1 MAFFVSRLVH
11 AFSCCMQKMKNL
23 KIVLIN
29 PPLTAEEQAGSLK
42 EVANILPPLG
52 IGYIAAVLEK
62 NDFPVKVIDCR
73 PLNMNIQQLI
83 DELKKE
89 NPHVIGITATVLE
102 AKRAIDISNILK
114 KEMPRT
120 LLVIGG
126 PHFTSMPTETLK
138 ESAFDIGVYG
148 EGEITFLELANAI
161 EEAKVKKMKSL
172 SLKKIKGLHYKD
184 RYGKI
189 FFTGAREYIQDLDSL
204 PFPARHLYPPLNKY
218 HPVPA
223 SYIKFPLGH
232 LMSSRGCPYQCIFC
246 DRKIF
251 GNKYRARNPQKVVD
265 EIEELIKVYGAKE
278 IKFFDD
284 TFTMDPQRVIK
295 ICDEMERRKIR
306 IPWSCLTR
314 ANTVS
319 KELLQRMKKAG
330 CWQVA
335 MGLESGDQR
344 MLNIMKKGVTVEQNE
359 LAVKWAK
366 EAGLN
371 VRAFFVIGMPGETIE
386 SIEKTI
392 KFAKRL
398 PLDVVTF
405 YALTLYPGN
414 ELYEI
419 VKKEGK
425 ILHEDFSQ
433 YTCII
438 DVKKTKLTYVPEGLT
453 EEQIREAIS
462 RAHKEFYLRP
472 GYLIRQLLSIRSFS
486 DIKRYW
492 QGFKA
497 IIGM

>member
-1 MAFFVSRLVH
+1 
-11 AFSCCMQKMKNL
+11 MKNL
-23 KIVLIN
+23 KIALVN

-62 NDFPVKVIDCR
+62 NDFPIKIIDCR
-73 PLNMNIQQLI
+73 PLDMNIQQLI

-89 NPHVIGITATVLE
+89 NPHIIGITATVLE
-102 AKRAIDISNILK
+102 AKRAIEISKILK
-114 KEMPRT
+114 KELPKT

-126 PHFTSMPTETLK
+126 PHFTSIPIETL
-138 ESAFDIGVYG
+138 ENSDFDIGVYA
-148 EGEITFLELANAI
+148 EGEYTFLELADAI
-161 EEAKVKKMKSL
+161 EEARIKKLKSL
-172 SLKKIKGLHYKD
+172 SLKKIKGLYYKNKN
-184 RYGKI
+184 GKI
-189 FFTGAREYIQDLDSL
+189 FFTGMREYIKDLDNI
-204 PFPARHLYPPLNKY
+204 PFPARHLYPPLDMY
-218 HPVPA
+218 SPVPA

-232 LMSSRGCPYQCIFC
+232 LMSSRGCPFRCVFC
-246 DRKIF
+246 DRKVF
-251 GNKYRARNPQKVVD
+251 GNAYRARSPKNVVD
-265 EIEELIKVYGAKE
+265 EIEELIRVYGAKE

-284 TFTMDPQRVIK
+284 TFTIDEKRVAE
-295 ICDEMERRKIR
+295 ICNEMEKRNIKV
-306 IPWSCLTR
+306 PWSCLTR
-314 ANTVS
+314 ANTSS
-319 KELLQRMKKAG
+319 KELFKRMKKAG

-335 MGLESGDQR
+335 IGLESGDQR

-359 LAVKWAK
+359 NAVKWAK

-371 VRAFFVIGMPGETIE
+371 VRAFFVLGMPGETLE

-392 KFAKRL
+392 KFAKKL

-414 ELYEI
+414 ELFEI

-425 ILHEDFSQ
+425 ILHQDYSQ
-433 YTCII
+433 YNPII
-438 DVKKTKLTYVPEGLT
+438 DVHKTKLAYVPEGLT
-453 EEQIREAIS
+453 EKQIRESIA

-472 GYLIRQLLSIRSFS
+472 AYLIRQLLSIRSFS

-497 IIGM
+497 IIGI

>member
-1 MAFFVSRLVH
+1 M
-11 AFSCCMQKMKNL
+11 KMKNL
-23 KIVLIN
+23 KIVLVS

-62 NDFPVKVIDCR
+62 NDFPVKIIDCR
-73 PLNMNIQQLI
+73 PLDITVEQLI
-83 DELKKE
+83 EELKNEK
-89 NPHVIGITATVLE
+89 PHIIGITATVLE
-102 AKRAIDISNILK
+102 ANRAIEISKILK
-114 KEMPRT
+114 KELPNT

-126 PHFTSMPTETLK
+126 PHFTSMPVETLK
-138 ESAFDIGVYG
+138 DSAFDIGVYA
-148 EGEITFLELANAI
+148 EGEITFLELANTI
-161 EEAKVKKMKSL
+161 EEAKN
-172 SLKKIKGLHYKD
+172 KKIKSLNLAEIKGLYYKNKE
-184 RYGKI
+184 RRI
-189 FFTGAREYIQDLDSL
+189 FFTGMREYIQDLDSL

-232 LMSSRGCPYQCIFC
+232 LMSSRGCPNQCIFC
-246 DRKIF
+246 DRKVF
-251 GNKYRARNPQKVVD
+251 GNKYRARDSKKVVD

-284 TFTMDPQRVIK
+284 TFTLNPNRVIE
-295 ICDEMERRKIR
+295 ICNEMEKRNIKV
-306 IPWSCLTR
+306 PWSCLTR

-319 KELLQRMKKAG
+319 EELFRKMKKAG

-335 MGLESGDQR
+335 FGLESGDQR
-344 MLNIMKKGVTVEQNE
+344 MLNIMKKGITVEQNE

-366 EAGLN
+366 KAGLN
-371 VRAFFVIGMPGETIE
+371 VRAFFVIGMPGETME
-386 SIEKTI
+386 SIERTI

-405 YALTLYPGN
+405 YSLTLYPGN

-425 ILHEDFSQ
+425 IIHCDFSQ
-433 YTCII
+433 YTPII
-438 DVKKTKLTYVPEGLT
+438 DVEKTKLAYVPEGLT
-453 EEQIREAIS
+453 EEQIRKAVS

-472 GYLIRQLLSIRSFS
+472 SYLARQVISIRSLS

-492 QGFKA
+492 QGFKVV
-497 IIGM
+497 IGM